1 MRKNAVYKMEQSDL
15 ITKRLQKSCPIDDSE
30 DSSDGDVGPEESSI
44 RYKAKGVGYVD
55 KGYLE
60 DSEEDEACME
70 STDSSSN
77 TNANSDKESEN
88 RIIAELGL
96 KLSEKAPT
104 LNSNFQSYLAI
115 NNPTTEF
122 QPSSPSPSAPPLSLA
137 GSRMSEGD
145 RYEHNGIQDLTIDE
159 NEGDL
164 NIKEIF
170 FIALQSVLYEH
181 VLQPSSYSSPTAKIA
196 REQAIAED
204 RLFTQQLLSEICV
217 SIAYHLGLDGPAA
230 ALVSSNINVEVLVF
244 QNLAITDENC
254 ELLLEMM
261 EVTLIRMDNETAVGS
276 GAHGQ
281 SSLDM
286 GGQDDENN
294 MIDHDDHDDKD
305 DSKYK
310 DVNESEDI
318 SGGYNGENRD
328 NVENDEAEEGSIS
341 PTQYPYPSPDR
352 GGDVGADEVPAW
364 LEPQSPMDKVCAYGC
379 LCLYG

>member
-1 MRKNAVYKMEQSDL
+1 MEQSDL

-30 DSSDGDVGPEESSI
+30 DSSDVGPDGPDEFSS
-44 RYKAKGVGYVD
+44 RFKSKGVGYVD
-55 KGYLE
+55 KGYLV
-60 DSEEDEACME
+60 DSEEDEAYKME

-104 LNSNFQSYLAI
+104 LNSNFQSYLAT
-115 NNPTTEF
+115 NNPNTEF
-122 QPSSPSPSAPPLSLA
+122 QPSSSSSPPARPLSLA
-137 GSRMSEGD
+137 GSCMSEGD
-145 RYEHNGIQDLTIDE
+145 RYEHNEMQDLTIDE

-164 NIKEIF
+164 NIKEIL

-261 EVTLIRMDNETAVGS
+261 EVTMIRMDNDTAVGS
-276 GAHGQ
+276 ATHEQ
-281 SSLDM
+281 SSLIER
-286 GGQDDENN
+286 QDEKND
-294 MIDHDDHDDKD
+294 IDDDDHDED

-310 DVNESEDI
+310 DINESEDI
-318 SGGYNGENRD
+318 GRGSNRENRD
-328 NVENDEAEEGSIS
+328 DLENDEAEEGSIS
-341 PTQYPYPSPDR
+341 RTQYPYPSPDR

-364 LEPQSPMDKVCAYGC
+364 LEPQSPMDKVCGC
-379 LCLYG
+379 KYVHMYNVC